1 MFTKK
6 SISTAT
12 IKSINDSVNFNPSQY
27 LTKNGVVCAGS
38 DGRFMV
44 DFELEDGTHEF
55 LSLSSKQVKNL
66 SSGMKGTLT
75 NKGKVFISF
84 DI

>member
-1 MFTKK
+1 
-6 SISTAT
+6 
-12 IKSINDSVNFNPSQY
+12 
-27 LTKNGVVCAGS
+27 
-38 DGRFMV
+38 MV

-66 SSGMKGTLT
+66 SNGMKGTLT